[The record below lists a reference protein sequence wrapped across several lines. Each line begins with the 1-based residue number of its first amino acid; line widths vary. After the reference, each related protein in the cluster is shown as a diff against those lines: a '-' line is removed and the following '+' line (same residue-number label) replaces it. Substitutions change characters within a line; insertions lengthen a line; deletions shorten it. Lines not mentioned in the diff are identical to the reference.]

1 MTSDQTENEKGG
13 FASKLL
19 PFIKKQTRSFKENY
33 FCKRIRLGVTGLSK
47 SGKTT
52 FITSLIYQLQRDP
65 TLQVSIV
72 PDFPR
77 DAKAFPYGDNIT
89 RLLSKNPQWPESTK
103 EESEICLKIMFGKKE
118 IFLEIVDYPGEWLL
132 DLPMLEKSYAQWS
145 ENLQDYLKNIQET
158 GLDWVDKAAF
168 LSRNEQEMGETEL
181 NDKILEIADDYRK
194 WLLKLKDKGFAYLQ
208 PGRFVL
214 PDNQADLYTYVNFF
228 PWVWEKD
235 MPVQSALL
243 KKLQQRY
250 EAYKTEKIIPF
261 YTHFKN
267 LNKQIVLIDCLGH
280 LQKGPKSWRDL
291 KFALYELL
299 KNFSYGMQNWL
310 MSRLF
315 HSFKIEG
322 ILFVATKA
330 DYVSH
335 EAKRIETLTG
345 ILKSVAV
352 EASEKIFDKKLERNK
367 IKYRSVASVAVQSIN
382 YEGDQNCYYFPNGT
396 DGIEL
401 PKMLTR
407 EYIENFKEEV
417 GKVFFSPLA
426 PVAVGADEELPNI
439 EMYNVIDF
447 ILGDK

>member
-1 MTSDQTENEKGG
+1 M
-13 FASKLL
+13 
-19 PFIKKQTRSFKENY
+19 
-33 FCKRIRLGVTGLSK
+33 
-47 SGKTT
+47 
-52 FITSLIYQLQRDP
+52 
-65 TLQVSIV
+65 
-72 PDFPR
+72 
-77 DAKAFPYGDNIT
+77 
-89 RLLSKNPQWPESTK
+89 
-103 EESEICLKIMFGKKE
+103 
-118 IFLEIVDYPGEWLL
+118 
-132 DLPMLEKSYAQWS
+132 
-145 ENLQDYLKNIQET
+145 
-158 GLDWVDKAAF
+158 
-168 LSRNEQEMGETEL
+168 
-181 NDKILEIADDYRK
+181 
-194 WLLKLKDKGFAYLQ
+194 
-208 PGRFVL
+208 
-214 PDNQADLYTYVNFF
+214 
-228 PWVWEKD
+228 
-235 MPVQSALL
+235 
-243 KKLQQRY
+243 
-250 EAYKTEKIIPF
+250 
-261 YTHFKN
+261 
-267 LNKQIVLIDCLGH
+267 NKQIVLIDCLGH
-280 LQKGPKSWRDL
+280 LQKGHKSWRDL

-310 MSRLF
+310 LSRLF